1 MPLTDDGWVTIS
13 ADDALKQAKSE
24 IQKNLGIDTDV
35 SDGSAMGRIA
45 QMLANR
51 IVECDNVA
59 QNVYDNNFWL
69 TASGV

>member
-51 IVECDNVA
+51 MLNVITLLKT
-59 QNVYDNNFWL
+59 YMTIIF
-69 TASGV
+69 G